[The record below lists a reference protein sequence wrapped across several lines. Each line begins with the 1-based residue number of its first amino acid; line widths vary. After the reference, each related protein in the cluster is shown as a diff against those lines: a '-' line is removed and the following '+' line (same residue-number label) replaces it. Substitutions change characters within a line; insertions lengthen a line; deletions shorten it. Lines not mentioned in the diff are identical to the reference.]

1 MNILITGGAGFIGS
15 CFVREWLTTNPNDIV
30 VCLDALTYA
39 GSLHTLAEVQHNH
52 NFVFVHGNIQ
62 DTTLI
67 EFILRKYKIEGVVNF
82 AAETHV
88 DRSLHDANP
97 FLDTNVSGCL
107 ALMQTASRCNVR
119 RFVHVSTDEVYGSIP
134 IGSTSENAAL
144 APSSPYSESKAQ
156 ADEKVLAASKQIG
169 RMSIMITR
177 SSNNY
182 GPYQHPEK
190 FIPIAITNLLQHKKI
205 PLYGTGLNVRDWLF
219 VEDNCRA
226 IANVL
231 LHGRHGEVYN
241 IGSSSEKTNKE
252 IVSALLPLLKKD
264 ESSVEPIADRKNHD
278 LRYSVN
284 WEKIKHEL
292 GWKPSVS
299 FEEGMALTVEW
310 YAQNSWW
317 WRIIRDDLKFKEYE
331 QKHYVQLHGMKSV

>member
-1 MNILITGGAGFIGS
+1 M
-15 CFVREWLTTNPNDIV
+15 
-30 VCLDALTYA
+30 
-39 GSLHTLAEVQHNH
+39 
-52 NFVFVHGNIQ
+52 HGKIQ
-62 DTTLI
+62 DSTLI
-67 EFILRKYKIEGVVNF
+67 EFVLRKYKIEGVVNF

-88 DRSLHDANP
+88 DRSLHDADP

-107 ALMQTASRCNVR
+107 ALLQTASRCSVR

-134 IGSTSENAAL
+134 TGSTPENAAI

-190 FIPIAITNLLQHKKI
+190 FIPIAITNLLQNKKI

-219 VEDNCRA
+219 VNDNCTG
-226 IANVL
+226 IARVL
-231 LHGRHGEVYN
+231 LEGRHGEVYN
-241 IGSSSEKTNKE
+241 IGSSSEKTNKD
-252 IVSALLPLLKKD
+252 VVTKLLSLLNKD
-264 ESSVEPIADRKNHD
+264 ETSVEPVADRKNHD

-284 WEKIKHEL
+284 WDKIKHEL
-292 GWKPSVS
+292 RWKPSVS
-299 FEEGMALTVEW
+299 FEQGMEQTVAW
-310 YAQNSWW
+310 YIQNPWW
-317 WRIIRDDLKFKEYE
+317 WRKIRDDLKFKEYE
-331 QKHYVQLHGMKSV
+331 HKHYVQLHGMKSE

>member
-1 MNILITGGAGFIGS
+1 MNILVTGGAGFIGS
-15 CFVREWLTTNPNDIV
+15 CFVREWLANNPKDTV

-39 GSLHTLAEVQHNH
+39 GSLQTLAIVQHNPK
-52 NFVFVHGNIQ
+52 FVFVHGKIQ

-67 EFILRKYKIEGVVNF
+67 EFVLRKYKIEGVVNF

-107 ALMQTASRCNVR
+107 TLLQAASRCSVR
-119 RFVHVSTDEVYGSIP
+119 RFVHVSTDEVYGSVPVGSSLETAP
-134 IGSTSENAAL
+134 I
-144 APSSPYSESKAQ
+144 APTSPYSESKAN
-156 ADEKVLAASKQIG
+156 ADKEVIAISKQIG

-190 FIPIAITNLLQHKKI
+190 FIPIAITNLLQNKKI

-226 IANVL
+226 IAAVL
-231 LHGRHGEVYN
+231 LNGRHGEVYN

-252 IVSALLPLLKKD
+252 IVSVLLTLLKKD
-264 ESSVEPIADRKNHD
+264 SSSVEPVADRKNHD
-278 LRYSVN
+278 LRYSLN
-284 WEKIKHEL
+284 WEKIKNEL

-299 FEEGMALTVEW
+299 FEEGMEKTVAW
-310 YAQNSWW
+310 YGQNEWW
-317 WRIIRDDLKFKEYE
+317 WRMIREDVNFKEYE
-331 QKHYVQLHGMKSV
+331 QKHYVQLHGMKSD